1 MCVVAF
7 FSSSPALC
15 PRALSGM
22 RQPQCH
28 FAEQDG
34 KFCLWSAIAAADVWT
49 DQNPSLSPVRSW
61 LSHWANAPPW
71 KQWRRLQADA
81 EGSTC
86 VRAAFYLCL
95 SRTVLCSYLTHREES
110 WQGENAFRHL
120 CFLYR
125 TQQAD
130 RQLSVVCAANP
141 LLWMSLLCE
150 WPWLEVSQCMWQNI
164 SDPNLCFWALF
175 YSGLGCFH
183 FLNLRLKTATR
194 TDGICYI
201 CFPSLIR
208 SCCPFFNLVDRVKR
222 NSTVSRRNWTLKQ
235 WRYCSQGEKLNTAC
249 LGKK

>member
-1 MCVVAF
+1 MYAVLLLCKVLVCWHSKLPNPSDVSVHTHMCVVAF

-61 LSHWANAPPW
+61 LSDRANAPPW

-141 LLWMSLLCE
+141 VFAVWMALARSVTVHVAEYQWPQLVFLSIILLWPRMLSF
-150 WPWLEVSQCMWQNI
+150 PKSQTQN
-164 SDPNLCFWALF
+164 
-175 YSGLGCFH
+175 
-183 FLNLRLKTATR
+183 
-194 TDGICYI
+194 CY
-201 CFPSLIR
+201 
-208 SCCPFFNLVDRVKR
+208 
-222 NSTVSRRNWTLKQ
+222 
-235 WRYCSQGEKLNTAC
+235 
-249 LGKK
+249 